1 MLNLLTHGGCSV
13 LQEAFE
19 PGEALR
25 LIEEERCTI
34 YYGTPNMAYAMLQH
48 PDFARRDV
56 SSLRTGSAGGSPDQM
71 RWVMKLGAEKICSIY
86 GLTELYATTH
96 ITDAEDDL
104 ELRLH
109 SVGKPLPGIQTKI
122 VSPDG
127 ALLPVGAIGELLI
140 KDRFEGYYKDDD
152 LTARSLDA
160 EGYFKTGD
168 LVCAD
173 EAGNIYFRGRLKE
186 MIKSGGINVS
196 PAETELVLMSHPGI
210 EFAQVVGVPDTVH
223 DEIVAAV
230 IVLKA
235 NAVLSVEE
243 TLNWCRSQLAGY
255 KVPRLV
261 RFVTERELPLTSTG
275 KIQKNQIAA
284 KFFPSGS
291 VS

>member
-1 MLNLLTHGGCSV
+1 
-13 LQEAFE
+13 
-19 PGEALR
+19 
-25 LIEEERCTI
+25 
-34 YYGTPNMAYAMLQH
+34 MAYALLQH

-71 RWVMKLGAEKICSIY
+71 RWVMKLGATKICNIY

-96 ITDAEDDL
+96 ITDAHDDL

-109 SVGKPLPGIQTKI
+109 SVGKPLPGFLTKI
-122 VSPDG
+122 VAGDG
-127 ALLPVGAIGELLI
+127 ALHPVGAVGELLI
-140 KDRFEGYYKDDD
+140 KGCFEGYYKDDE

-160 EGYFKTGD
+160 EGYFRTGD

-196 PAETELVLMSHPGI
+196 PAEIEMVLMSHPAI
-210 EFAQVVGVPDTVH
+210 EFAQVVGVPDAVH
-223 DEIVAAV
+223 DEVVAAA

-235 NAVLSVEE
+235 DAVLGVEE
-243 TLNWCRSQLAGY
+243 ILNWCRERLAGY

-261 RFVTERELPLTSTG
+261 RLVAERELPLTSTG
-275 KIQKNQIAA
+275 KIQKNRIAA
-284 KFFPSGS
+284 GLFSARNAS
-291 VS
+291 